1 LLQLLNQADTDTAF
15 ISLLSTDERAVVER
29 LHPFRGLGRAQDI
42 ANAALF
48 LVSEENSWISG
59 VGLPV
64 DGGYTTM

>member
-15 ISLLSTDERAVVER
+15 ISLLSTDERSVVER